1 MNIGNI
7 MSNISPQTLMRIAPK
22 VESLAGRNLQELPH
36 PNANRLSQED
46 ITLGEIRNAI
56 GGYQTESRM
65 TIAEAKES
73 LMAMRRAGLTE
84 ARRMAH
90 ESGMLNN
97 LRPGQHIASHSFN
110 IETGEFRTYASDEE
124 FRESMFRSQR
134 EFEQN
139 MISQLM
145 EAINAARATNPQ
157 PTDNGSGINITV

>member
-1 MNIGNI
+1 

-22 VESLAGRNLQELPH
+22 VESLAGRNLQDLPH

-46 ITLGEIRNAI
+46 RTLDAIRNEI
-56 GGYQTESRM
+56 GVYQTESRM
-65 TIAEAKES
+65 TTAEIKES
-73 LMAMRRAGLTE
+73 LMAMRRGGLTA
-84 ARRMAH
+84 ARRAAH

-110 IETGEFRTYASDEE
+110 IETGEFITHSNDAE
-124 FRESMFRSQR
+124 FREHMFRSQR

-145 EAINAARATNPQ
+145 EAINALRATDAQ
-157 PTDNGSGINITV
+157 AQNGGGINITV